1 MTSEAG
7 QAAGSVIVFTQYF
20 KFLIIFSHAYLPDD
34 LYIRVR
40 IGFEHRKPSWSKR
53 DIMTDLPTDP
63 IGAGWLCQAYG
74 VLPLGRLPVMSQ
86 VGGRRATQVNE
97 GFRLETY
104 TEAMRPAAEPAAHLQ
119 FHLRHEVPH
128 LEFLARLF
136 ERMGRGIVQAWIA
149 AEPTGQYARRAS
161 FLYEWLTGDVLDV
174 PERLGG
180 NYVDVIDDGKLVA
193 ASRDRVIKV
202 QRWRVNDN
210 LPGNREFC
218 PIVVKTEAMTRAAM
232 LDVPRLFDELTVE
245 FGEDLLLR
253 AAVWMT
259 LRESKASFAIEG
271 EADRVG
277 RVQRFADVM
286 ARRTGQGDA
295 PLSDAAL
302 AGLQQEILG
311 GRTTVTH
318 FGVRQS
324 PVFVGETVRYQE
336 IVHYVAPAA
345 DEVSAMLE
353 GLQVFLEKTQGQS
366 PVMRSAVAAFGFVY
380 IHPLADGN
388 GRVHRFL
395 VNDVLRRDG
404 AIPDPV
410 ILPISAV
417 ITDDAGE
424 RRAYDKV
431 LDQVS
436 RPLMQAVRE
445 DVVFEP
451 MQTTYP
457 DGVVSNFAFHG
468 ENQARPLW
476 RYPDL
481 GPHVVFLANIIGRTL
496 TEQMREES
504 RYLRSHAR
512 ARAALKEVVEMPDQ
526 QADRVLRSIEQN
538 HGELSNVLA
547 REMPVLNQPGVW
559 IEIIDAVS
567 QAMGNGGAD
576 AAVIDRYRPGR
587 PVGR

>member
-1 MTSEAG
+1 MA
-7 QAAGSVIVFTQYF
+7 
-20 KFLIIFSHAYLPDD
+20 
-34 LYIRVR
+34 
-40 IGFEHRKPSWSKR
+40 
-53 DIMTDLPTDP
+53 DLPADP
-63 IGAGWLCQAYG
+63 IGAAWLARVYG
-74 VLPLGRLPVMSQ
+74 VMSLGRLPVLSQ
-86 VGGRRATQVNE
+86 VGGRRATEVNE

-104 TEAMRPAAEPAAHLQ
+104 LEVMRPASEPAAHLQ

-136 ERMGRGIVQAWIA
+136 ERTGPGFVQAWVV
-149 AEPTGQYARRAS
+149 AEPTGQYSRRAA
-161 FLYEWLTGDVLDV
+161 FLYEWLTGLVLDV

-180 NYVDVIDDGKLVA
+180 NYVDAIDEAKLVA
-193 ASRDRVIKV
+193 ASADRVVKV

-210 LPGNREFC
+210 LPGTPHFC
-218 PIVVKTEAMTRAAM
+218 PTVVKTDAVTRAAG
-232 LDVPRLFDELTVE
+232 LDVPGLFGELTAE
-245 FGEDLLLR
+245 FGEDLLMR

-286 ARRTGQGDA
+286 ARRTGQGEL
-295 PLSDAAL
+295 PLGDAAL
-302 AGLQQEILG
+302 VELQQEILG
-311 GRTTVTH
+311 ERTTITH

-336 IVHYVAPAA
+336 VVHYVAPPAGDVA
-345 DEVSAMLE
+345 GMLE
-353 GLQVFLEKTQGQS
+353 GLRVFLDRTQGQS
-366 PVMRSAVAAFGFVY
+366 SVMRSAVAAFGFVY

-395 VNDVLRRDG
+395 INDVLRRDG
-404 AIPDPV
+404 VVPDPV
-410 ILPISAV
+410 ILPVSAV
-417 ITDDAGE
+417 ITDDVGE
-424 RRAYDKV
+424 RRSYDRV

-436 RPLMQAVRE
+436 KPLMQAVRE
-445 DVVFEP
+445 HVAFEP
-451 MQTTYP
+451 KQTTYT

-468 ENQARPLW
+468 AEQARPLW

-481 GPHVVFLANIIGRTL
+481 GPHVVFLSSIIARTL

-512 ARAALKEVVEMPDQ
+512 ARAALKEIVEMPDH

-547 REMPVLNQPGVW
+547 REIPVLQQPGVW
-559 IEIIDAVS
+559 AEMVETVSRVFRDGQPAEGVAVE
-567 QAMGNGGAD
+567 
-576 AAVIDRYRPGR
+576 RYRPER

>member
-1 MTSEAG
+1 M
-7 QAAGSVIVFTQYF
+7 V
-20 KFLIIFSHAYLPDD
+20 
-34 LYIRVR
+34 
-40 IGFEHRKPSWSKR
+40 
-53 DIMTDLPTDP
+53 DLPADP
-63 IGAGWLCQAYG
+63 IGVAWLAHAFG
-74 VLPLGRLPVMSQ
+74 VETLGRQPVFSQ
-86 VGGRRATQVNE
+86 VGGRRASQVTD

-128 LEFLARLF
+128 LEFLVRLF
-136 ERMGRGIVQAWIA
+136 ERAGSSFVQSWIV
-149 AEPTGQYARRAS
+149 AEPTGQYARRAA
-161 FLYEWLTGDVLDV
+161 FLYEWLTGDLLEV

-180 NYVDVIDDGKLVA
+180 NYVDAIDATKLVA
-193 ASRDRVIKV
+193 ASPDQTVKV

-210 LPGNREFC
+210 LPGTRSFC
-218 PIVVKTEAMTRAAM
+218 PIVVKTDSVEQACG
-232 LDVPRLFDELTVE
+232 LDVPHLFGQLTAE
-245 FGEDLLLR
+245 FGEDLLMR
-253 AAVWMT
+253 SAVWMT

-286 ARRTGQGDA
+286 ARRTGQGDV
-295 PLSDAAL
+295 PLSNAAL
-302 AGLQQEILG
+302 AELQRETLG
-311 GRTTVTH
+311 DRTTMTH
-318 FGVRQS
+318 FGIRES

-336 IVHYVAPAA
+336 VVHYVAPAA
-345 DEVSAMLE
+345 EDVSAMLD
-353 GLQVFLEKTQGQS
+353 GLQAFLTKTQGQS
-366 PVMRSAVAAFGFVY
+366 SVMRSAVAAFGFVY

-404 AIPDPV
+404 VIPDPV

-417 ITDDAGE
+417 ITDEAGD
-424 RRAYDKV
+424 RRSYDGV
-431 LDQVS
+431 LDEVS
-436 RPLMQAVRE
+436 KPLMHSVRE
-445 DVVFEP
+445 HVVFEP
-451 MQTTYP
+451 RQTSYP
-457 DGVVSNFAFHG
+457 DGVVSNFTFNGA
-468 ENQARPLW
+468 EQARPLW

-538 HGELSNVLA
+538 GGELSNVLA
-547 REMPVLNQPGVW
+547 KEMPILTSSGVW
-559 IEIIDAVS
+559 NEIVDAVS
-567 QAMGNGGAD
+567 RAFQKESVAGAEF
-576 AAVIDRYRPGR
+576 IEL
-587 PVGR
+587 

>member
-1 MTSEAG
+1 
-7 QAAGSVIVFTQYF
+7 
-20 KFLIIFSHAYLPDD
+20 
-34 LYIRVR
+34 
-40 IGFEHRKPSWSKR
+40 
-53 DIMTDLPTDP
+53 MTDLPTDP
-63 IGAGWLCQAYG
+63 VGAAWLAQAYD
-74 VLPLGRLPVMSQ
+74 VLPLGQFSVLSQ
-86 VGGRRATQVNE
+86 IGGRRATQVND
-97 GFRLETY
+97 GFRLEIY
-104 TEAMRPAAEPAAHLQ
+104 TEPMRPAAEPAAHLQ

-136 ERMGRGIVQAWIA
+136 ERTGPDFVQVWVAR
-149 AEPTGQYARRAS
+149 EPTGQYARRAA
-161 FLYEWLTGDVLDV
+161 FLYEWLTGNVLEV
-174 PERLGG
+174 PERLAG
-180 NYVDVIDDGKLVA
+180 NYVDAIDEEKMVA
-193 ASRDRVIKV
+193 ASRDRVIRAP
-202 QRWRVNDN
+202 RWRINDN
-210 LPGNREFC
+210 LAGTREFC
-218 PIVVKTEAMTRAAM
+218 PSVIKTKAVETAAA
-232 LDVPRLFDELTVE
+232 LDVPRLFGELTDE
-245 FGEDLLLR
+245 FGEDLLQR

-286 ARRTGQGDA
+286 ARRTGQGEL
-295 PLSDAAL
+295 PLDDSALAAL
-302 AGLQQEILG
+302 QKEILG
-311 GRTTVTH
+311 DLTTITH

-345 DEVSAMLE
+345 GEVGAMLD
-353 GLQVFLEKTQGQS
+353 GLRMFLEKTEGQS
-366 PVMRSAVAAFGFVY
+366 PVMRAAVAAFGFVY

-395 VNDVLRRDG
+395 VNDILRRDG
-404 AIPDPV
+404 VIPDPV

-424 RRAYDKV
+424 RRGYDRV

-436 RPLMQAVRE
+436 KPLMQAVR
-445 DVVFEP
+445 DHVVFESR
-451 MQTTYP
+451 QTAYP
-457 DGVVSNFAFHG
+457 DGVLSNFVFNG
-468 ENQARPLW
+468 GNQATPIW

-481 GPHVVFLANIIGRTL
+481 GPHVVFLANIVSRTL

-512 ARAALKEVVEMPDQ
+512 ARSALKEVVEMPDH

-538 HGELSNVLA
+538 RGELSNVLA
-547 REMPVLNQPGVW
+547 KELPVLARPGVW
-559 IEIIDAVS
+559 TEIVDVVS
-567 QAMGNGGAD
+567 RALGEDGTDM
-576 AAVIDRYRPGR
+576 AVIDRYRPGK